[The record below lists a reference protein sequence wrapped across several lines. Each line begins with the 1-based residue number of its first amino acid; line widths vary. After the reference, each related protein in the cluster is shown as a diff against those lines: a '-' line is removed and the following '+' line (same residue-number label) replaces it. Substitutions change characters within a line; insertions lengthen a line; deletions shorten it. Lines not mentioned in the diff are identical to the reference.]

1 MEIRQFDEVYGV
13 IPNADI
19 VEGRMVCMA
28 AHTFSYDFG
37 SRADLPGANVPATA
51 EAAKNARFIITWA
64 VDNRQPPYYQ
74 PQPSYNW
81 ALRGGWDQTAN
92 LPMTS
97 TTVYMTYPGYQTGV
111 TIPSGTPSLAFG
123 EGIYT
128 LTSGY
133 YINHASIGVIGSLLQ
148 VANTAEDGAGSA
160 GKLQYLASYGDRK
173 VATVVGYSAT
183 TGELTFHIRP

>member
-13 IPNADI
+13 VPNADI

-37 SRADLPGANVPATA
+37 SRTDLPGVNVPATA

-64 VDNRQPPYYQ
+64 VDNRTPPYYT
-74 PQPSYNW
+74 PQPAYNW
-81 ALRGGWDQTAN
+81 ALRAGGWDQTAN

-97 TTVYMTYPGYQTGV
+97 TTVRMTYPGYQNCE
-111 TIPSGTPSLAFG
+111 TIPSGVPSLAFG

-128 LTSGY
+128 LLSGC
-133 YINHASIGVIGSLLQ
+133 YIDHASIGVIGSLLQ
-148 VANTAEDGAGSA
+148 VANTAEDTSSA
-160 GKLQYLASYGDRK
+160 GKPKYLSAYSDRK